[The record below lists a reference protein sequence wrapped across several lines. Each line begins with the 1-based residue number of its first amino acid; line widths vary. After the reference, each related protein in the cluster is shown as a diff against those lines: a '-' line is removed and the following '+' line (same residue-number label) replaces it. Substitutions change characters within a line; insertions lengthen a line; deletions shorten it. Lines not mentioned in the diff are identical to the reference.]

1 MAAETTDISRVA
13 LGRWGERRAARHY
26 EAAGYVVLDQN
37 WVVRGGELDLVVMR
51 GDEIVFCEVK
61 TRSSDRF
68 GAAVEAVD
76 HRKQRFVRRAA
87 MSWLDAH
94 DRRGRI
100 RFDVATVTGP
110 RVEILEG
117 AF

>member
-1 MAAETTDISRVA
+1 M
-13 LGRWGERRAARHY
+13 ARHY
-26 EAAGYVVLDQN
+26 ESAGYVVLDQN
-37 WVVRGGELDLVVMR
+37 WRVRGGELDLVMMR

-68 GAAVEAVD
+68 GSGLEAVD
-76 HRKQRFVRRAA
+76 LRKQRFLRRTA
-87 MSWLDAH
+87 MSWLDVH
-94 DRRGRI
+94 DRRGRL

-110 RVEILEG
+110 HIEVLEA

>member
-1 MAAETTDISRVA
+1 MAAETTDRSRVA

-26 EAAGYVVLDQN
+26 EAAGYVVLDHN
-37 WVVRGGELDLVVMR
+37 WTARGGELDLVLMR

-76 HRKQRFVRRAA
+76 ERKQRFVRRAA

-94 DRRGRI
+94 DRRGRL

>member
-1 MAAETTDISRVA
+1 MDRSRVA
-13 LGRWGERRAARHY
+13 LGAWGEARVARHY
-26 EAAGYVVLDQN
+26 EAAGYAVLDRN
-37 WVVRGGELDLVVMR
+37 WRVKGGELDLVVGR

-68 GAAVEAVD
+68 GHAAEAVGY
-76 HRKQRFVRRAA
+76 RKQQFLRRTAV
-87 MSWLDAH
+87 SWLDAN

-100 RFDVATVTGP
+100 RFDVATVTPAG
-110 RVEILEG
+110 VAVIAA

>member
-1 MAAETTDISRVA
+1 M
-13 LGRWGERRAARHY
+13 
-26 EAAGYVVLDQN
+26 LDQN
-37 WVVRGGELDLVVMR
+37 WTVRGGELDLVLMR

-68 GAAVEAVD
+68 GAGVEAVD
-76 HRKQRFVRRAA
+76 ERKQRFVRRAA
-87 MSWLDAH
+87 MSWLDAN
-94 DRRGRI
+94 DRRGRL

>member
-1 MAAETTDISRVA
+1 MDQSRVA
-13 LGRWGERRAARHY
+13 LGRWGERRVARHY
-26 EAAGYVVLDQN
+26 ESAGYVVLDQN
-37 WVVRGGELDLVVMR
+37 WRVRGGELDLVMSR

-61 TRSSDRF
+61 TRSSARF
-68 GAAVEAVD
+68 GSGFEAVD
-76 HRKQRFVRRAA
+76 ARKQRFLRRTA

-94 DRRGRI
+94 DRRGRL

-110 RVEILEG
+110 RVDVLES